1 MRQKAPRQSRGEPTT
16 ATDPPPP
23 PRKPLPTPGKKSF
36 VVAMYPLE
44 AEEEGELSFNEGD
57 RIEVLRKDPSGWWE
71 GRLNG
76 VVGLFPENYTQ
87 PE

>member
-1 MRQKAPRQSRGEPTT
+1 MI
-16 ATDPPPP
+16 
-23 PRKPLPTPGKKSF
+23 
-36 VVAMYPLE
+36 AMYPLE

-57 RIEVLRKDPSGWWE
+57 RIEVIRKDPSGWWE

-76 VVGLFPENYTQ
+76 EVGLFPENYTQ

>member
-1 MRQKAPRQSRGEPTT
+1 M
-16 ATDPPPP
+16 PPK
-23 PRKPLPTPGKKSF
+23 KPLPTPGRARQY
-36 VVAMYPLE
+36 VIAMYPLE

-71 GRLNG
+71 GKLNG

-87 PE
+87 PA